1 MYHSTAQNLSLLGSI
16 LYATNDQVASL
27 DAQKAGQGFGPI
39 EFSGCRILPA
49 LHGRLGGRDV
59 ASVAHQV
66 AHRALLVAGR
76 CAFELTVRWI
86 DWSEAVLRTKMII
99 FRVGGE
105 TKRAHSNY
113 TTGPGKALAHWV
125 CTYSWFG
132 RSWIRV
138 SALARF
144 FTREI
149 PLNLSSVAFSKYLAR
164 VRDEQM

>member
-27 DAQKAGQGFGPI
+27 DAQEAGQGFGPV
-39 EFSGCRILPA
+39 ECSGCRILPA
-49 LHGRLGGRDV
+49 LHGRLGGRDE

-86 DWSEAVLRTKMII
+86 DRSEAVLRTKIII

-105 TKRAHSNY
+105 TKLAPSNY
-113 TTGPGKALAHWV
+113 TNRPWESFGSLGLFVKLVRKVVDSSLGVGKVFH
-125 CTYSWFG
+125 S
-132 RSWIRV
+132 R
-138 SALARF
+138 
-144 FTREI
+144 
-149 PLNLSSVAFSKYLAR
+149 NSVKSFICSLF
-164 VRDEQM
+164 